1 MSRYG
6 WSYEAHSGIGGSEKA
21 HRLAYCHARVGQEL
35 AAVSEFSVGRWL
47 NTGGW
52 DPCELLAV

>member
-1 MSRYG
+1 M
-6 WSYEAHSGIGGSEKA
+6 A
-21 HRLAYCHARVGQEL
+21 HRLAYCYARVGQEL

-52 DPCELLAV
+52 HTCELLAV